1 MAPILLLASER
12 SGTNLLR
19 VMFDRHSA
27 VSGPP
32 APHLLRTLAPLAD
45 AYGDLSD
52 DRRAIAVVRDVLE
65 LCRTNTGPWT
75 RDHDEEAIVAAA
87 RSRTIP
93 ALVASTYAAEA
104 AADGAAHWFGKE
116 NELWRFAD
124 DLATEPGTRVI
135 HLHRDGR
142 DAALSYRRSGRVAH
156 TWPRLADKWRAEQ
169 QACLD
174 AMDRLADRVP
184 TTTIVYES
192 LTADPEST
200 LKDACADLDLD
211 FEPAMTAPEQSE
223 RARTDATRLEMWQNL
238 DKPVKADNSEK
249 WRTEAATADVERFER
264 RAGDMLVRLGYDL
277 AYADGTRRPLGPVE
291 RVVDTTTYARE
302 RVRVMLR
309 ADDPARADRRA
320 AVKRITRRAGEPV
333 GV

>member
-19 VMFDRHSA
+19 VMFDRHSD

-32 APHLLRTLAPLAD
+32 APHLLRTLTPLAA
-45 AYGDLSD
+45 AYGDLTD
-52 DRRAIAVVRDVLE
+52 DERARAVVRDVLE

-75 RDHDEEAIVAAA
+75 RPHDEARIVASAHG
-87 RSRTIP
+87 RTIP
-93 ALVASTYAAEA
+93 GLVAATYAAEA
-104 AADGAAHWFGKE
+104 AADGAHDWFCKE

-124 DLATEPGTRVI
+124 ELAEIPGARVI

-142 DAALSYRRSGRVAH
+142 DAALSYRKSGRVAH

-169 QACLD
+169 EACLD
-174 AMDRLADRVP
+174 TMERLTGAVP
-184 TTTIVYES
+184 TTTIAYEA
-192 LTADPEST
+192 LTADPEGT
-200 LKDACADLDLD
+200 LRAACAAIDLPFQD
-211 FEPAMTAPEQSE
+211 AMTAPEQSA
-223 RARTDATRLEMWQNL
+223 RAREDATRLEMWRNL
-238 DKPVKADNSEK
+238 DKPVNADNSEK
-249 WRTEAATADVERFER
+249 WRHEAAEADVERFER
-264 RAGDMLVRLGYDL
+264 RAGDMLLRLGYRP
-277 AYADGTRRPLGPVE
+277 AFADGVRRPLRPLE

-309 ADDPARADRRA
+309 SDDAARDDRRA
-320 AVKRITRRAGEPV
+320 AMRRITKRAGASA